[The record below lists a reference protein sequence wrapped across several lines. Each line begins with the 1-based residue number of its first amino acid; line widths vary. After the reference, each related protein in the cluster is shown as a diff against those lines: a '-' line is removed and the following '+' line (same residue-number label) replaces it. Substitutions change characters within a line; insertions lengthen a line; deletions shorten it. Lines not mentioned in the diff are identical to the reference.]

1 MGLDYVSVSKGGTI
15 IIYDDTAES
24 LAKSSIEILK
34 NNNYK
39 KNLSI
44 EGRKSM
50 KQFNNKSILD
60 KWIKI
65 ILSIYNDNDYFIK
78 IMMQKNYI
86 TYNEAKNILNN
97 QINLLNKRKIFIKNI
112 TLSDY
117 ENLSVISDLK

>member
-86 TYNEAKNILNN
+86 TYNEAKNIFKTNVGRN
-97 QINLLNKRKIFIKNI
+97 
-112 TLSDY
+112 
-117 ENLSVISDLK
+117 